1 MDEEENLKNYDIQ
14 PNVRISDNNNN
25 NHHNNKN
32 NNKW

>member
-32 NNKW
+32 NNK